1 MCLRIIFKIFLTS
14 WIHCKGPPESLN
26 HTLRPTGLRNQMVE
40 LMVVVAA
47 VSGEWD
53 VDRGK

>member
-1 MCLRIIFKIFLTS
+1 MCLRIVFKIFLTS